1 MRALIIGAAL
11 VGLLLVAAGAA
22 GGHTL
27 VPLEM
32 TSRWQ
37 TAFMYGYVHAL
48 GALAAA
54 LMPFRGWLHKAGG
67 WAFLAGVPLFSG
79 VQIGKIMMGG
89 IAMTPTPLDN
99 LTLLVPFGGAAFI
112 VGWLMVGLSA
122 AMAQRAD
129 EADEDYTSKDE

>member
-22 GGHTL
+22 GGHSL

-48 GALAAA
+48 GALIAAI
-54 LMPFRGWLHKAGG
+54 LPFRGWLHQAGG
-67 WAFLAGVPLFSG
+67 WAFLLGVPLFSG
-79 VQIGKIMMGG
+79 VQIGKIMLGG
-89 IAMTPTPLDN
+89 IAMTPTPLDG
-99 LTLLVPFGGAAFI
+99 LTMLVPFGGAAFI
-112 VGWLMVGLSA
+112 IGWLMIGLAA
-122 AMAQRAD
+122 AMAQRPED
-129 EADEDYTSKDE
+129 EEDA